1 MERGCPLVLTS
12 TGAQWPSTLES
23 AHGAP
28 TLPSP
33 SVTQIISYHCNAGGQ
48 AGIEGPT
55 LIRWSPLIFFF
66 YGWHSIEMGDPTEL
80 DSKGQGYLG
89 ERNAL

>member
-1 MERGCPLVLTS
+1 M
-12 TGAQWPSTLES
+12 
-23 AHGAP
+23 
-28 TLPSP
+28 
-33 SVTQIISYHCNAGGQ
+33 VTTY
-48 AGIEGPT
+48 
-55 LIRWSPLIFFF
+55 FFF